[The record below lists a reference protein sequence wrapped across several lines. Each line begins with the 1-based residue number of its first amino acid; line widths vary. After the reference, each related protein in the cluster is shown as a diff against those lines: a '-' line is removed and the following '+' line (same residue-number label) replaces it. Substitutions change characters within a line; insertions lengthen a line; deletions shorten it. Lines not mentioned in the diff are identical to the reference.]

1 MVQSQD
7 PPALLGWVPIPAHQA
22 SSRSTGAPHS
32 PNLTLPGYQMLVWGT
47 GQPGRPGGL
56 PYSNALCC
64 PARYSPPFRLVKL
77 LVQDRLLISQ
87 CTVANSNSNPAIPVD
102 PGRLVRRGLT

>member
-56 PYSNALCC
+56 PFSQLEISLGCAFEIGWYTWCM
-64 PARYSPPFRLVKL
+64 AREYD
-77 LVQDRLLISQ
+77 Q
-87 CTVANSNSNPAIPVD
+87 
-102 PGRLVRRGLT
+102 GW